1 MHNYYAIKRW
11 HGDYDVRI
19 PANTWVGSSD
29 DESRSNDTI
38 SSEIIFNRNYVKHK
52 LENGLVRIWRVSH
65 MTVT

>member
-19 PANTWVGSSD
+19 PADSLISTD
-29 DESRSNDTI
+29 DEHTSKETM

-52 LENGLVRIWRVSH
+52 LENGLVRIWRVSR
-65 MTVT
+65 VTTT